1 MTSDLH
7 HDRGSVPTIHDVE
20 QEPGAFAAFR
30 VPGFSRIWISLLS
43 GNAGRFSV
51 LVVAAWEAFRL
62 TRSAFWPSVIAF
74 CILIPVALVG
84 PVAGTVADRVNLA
97 KQMAVGQGLAATS
110 ALVATVFSL
119 AHALTLPVIAGST
132 IGVGIGNAIQ
142 NPAWSS
148 LVPSVIGVQRMV
160 NGSAMVRIAQQGA
173 EFVGPVFATPLLALA
188 GPSAV
193 YLLCTALYL
202 TGAGVA
208 ISIGRFAPPP
218 QPTRRRVLDSLADA
232 VRYVVSEQRSAGIL
246 LLLVGLH
253 CGLTM
258 AYTGIIPKVATV
270 NLHGDSGVYGSILTA
285 VGLGAIGGAI
295 AVILLA
301 RRLELRFLLVVTA
314 FGSGLSLAVLGF
326 GHEIAVTMTGAVLV
340 GMTQSAFMALY
351 LALLQGSVAPEMRGR
366 VAAFSNILV
375 GSTMSSAALVWGA
388 LVRWIS
394 PDWVTAAP
402 GLLFVMATLVA
413 LTLSA
418 WLRPPSV
425 VRLQSVAAS

>member
-1 MTSDLH
+1 M
-7 HDRGSVPTIHDVE
+7 GSGLPGGGAPSPAIHGVE
-20 QEPGAFAAFR
+20 EEPGAFAAFR
-30 VPGFSRIWISLLS
+30 VPGFPRIWCSLLS
-43 GNAGRFSV
+43 GNAGRFSI

-62 TRSAFWPSVIAF
+62 TGSAFWPSMIAF
-74 CILIPVALVG
+74 CILIPVAVVG

-97 KQMAVGQGLAATS
+97 KQMAAGQGLAATS
-110 ALVATVFSL
+110 ALVATAFSL
-119 AHALTLPVIAGST
+119 AHALTLPVLLGT
-132 IGVGIGNAIQ
+132 TVGVGVGNAMQ

-173 EFVGPVFATPLLALA
+173 EFVGPVFATPLLAVA
-188 GPSAV
+188 GPTAV

-208 ISIGRFAPPP
+208 LSIRRFAPSPLP
-218 QPTRRRVLDSLADA
+218 NRRKVLASLADA
-232 VRYVVSEQRSAGIL
+232 LRYVSSGHRSAGIL
-246 LLLVGLH
+246 LVLVGLH

-258 AYTGIIPKVATV
+258 AYTGIVPKVATA

-285 VGLGAIGGAI
+285 VGLGAIAGAV
-295 AVILLA
+295 AVIVLA

-340 GMTQSAFMALY
+340 GGTQSAFMALY

-394 PDWVTAAP
+394 PDWLTAAP
-402 GLLFVMATLVA
+402 GFLFVMATLVA

-425 VRLQSVAAS
+425 VRLQSAAAG

>member
-1 MTSDLH
+1 MTSDAH
-7 HDRGSVPTIHDVE
+7 RGGPFPTIHDVE
-20 QEPGAFAAFR
+20 QEPGTFAAFR
-30 VPGFSRIWISLLS
+30 VPGFPRIWCSLLS
-43 GNAGRFSV
+43 GNAGRFSI

-74 CILIPVALVG
+74 CILIPVAVVG

-97 KQMAVGQGLAATS
+97 MQMAAGQGLAAAS
-110 ALVATVFSL
+110 ALVASAFSL
-119 AHALTLPVIAGST
+119 AHALSLPVLVGTT
-132 IGVGIGNAIQ
+132 IGVGVGNAIQ

-173 EFVGPVFATPLLALA
+173 EFVGPVFATPLLAVA
-188 GPSAV
+188 GPTAV
-193 YLLCTALYL
+193 YLLSTALYL

-208 ISIGRFAPPP
+208 IGIRRFAPPP
-218 QPTRRRVLDSLADA
+218 LPNPRRVLASLAEA
-232 VRYVVSEQRSAGIL
+232 VRYVSSGHRSAGVL
-246 LLLVGLH
+246 LVLVGLH

-258 AYTGIIPKVATV
+258 AYTGIVPKVATV
-270 NLHGDSGVYGSILTA
+270 NLHGDSSVYGSILTA
-285 VGLGAIGGAI
+285 VGLGAIAGAG
-295 AVILLA
+295 AVIVLA

-326 GHEIAVTMTGAVLV
+326 GHEIAVTMIGAVLV
-340 GMTQSAFMALY
+340 GGTQSAFMALY

-402 GLLFVMATLVA
+402 GFLFVMATLVA

-425 VRLQSVAAS
+425 VRLQSVGAT